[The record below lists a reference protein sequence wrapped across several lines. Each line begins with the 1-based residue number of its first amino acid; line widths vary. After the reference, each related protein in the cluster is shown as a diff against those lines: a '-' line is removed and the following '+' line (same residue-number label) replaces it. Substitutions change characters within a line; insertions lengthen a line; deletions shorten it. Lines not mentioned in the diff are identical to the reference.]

1 MTEDHVLEYGVADAH
16 EHRDLPIHLRTVFVD
31 ADFLAALVLGLQHL
45 FELFELLLRFLVQEL
60 EAAHG
65 EDRLGLDCVELQ
77 LYACLRLR
85 EVANARVV
93 YERLAGIRVRRH
105 LPRRH
110 RAERLDHGRLARAVL
125 PKNHG
130 ERLEKLNLFLIEW
143 REAAN
148 TSQRHLIN
156 GRHSLE

>member
-1 MTEDHVLEYGVADAH
+1 MAEDHILENSIADAH
-16 EHRDLPIHLRTVFVD
+16 EHRNLPIHLRTVFVD
-31 ADFLAALVLGLQHL
+31 AYLLPALVLRLQHL
-45 FELFELLLRFLVQEL
+45 FELFELLLLLLVQEL

-65 EDRLGLDCVELQ
+65 KDRFGLDGVEFQ
-77 LYACLRLR
+77 LYACLRLGK
-85 EVANARVV
+85 VADARVM
-93 YERLAGIRVRRH
+93 YECLTGVGVWRH
-105 LPRRH
+105 LSRCH
-110 RAERLDHGRLARAVL
+110 RAERLDNGRLTRAVL